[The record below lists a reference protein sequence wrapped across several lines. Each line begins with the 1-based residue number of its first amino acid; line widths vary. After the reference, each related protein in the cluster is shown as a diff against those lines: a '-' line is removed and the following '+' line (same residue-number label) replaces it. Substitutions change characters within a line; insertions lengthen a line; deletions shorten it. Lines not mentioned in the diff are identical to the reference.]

1 MHTAGCRCT
10 CLPAACRSRET
21 HPHTHPHR
29 PKERTINR
37 SKTSP
42 QCNASNAGRRR
53 GPPAR
58 RRRLAGACAVRRA
71 CGRDRLTASSTIR
84 CGVLRRR
91 RTYWQPTDP
100 LWPPDRCAV
109 RGHAQRD
116 RRRID
121 YLHGWHGNDDTSGG
135 RTGTAGG
142 WMDACTRVLVPC
154 QEGTEAPTGR
164 AAIESMSGLVRY
176 SFRCRCAMQW
186 VGVRRRCFGLASWA
200 CLVWCMLMSIPATCM
215 HVRCARARVRCM
227 ISLCVRLLGWL
238 VHALAVWALGHAM
251 HSAHG
256 RVCP

>member
-1 MHTAGCRCT
+1 MPAC
-10 CLPAACRSRET
+10 CLPIERDPPT
-21 HPHTHPHR
+21 HTPPPT
-29 PKERTINR
+29 EGTINR

-91 RTYWQPTDP
+91 RMHLLAMQPTDP

-121 YLHGWHGNDDTSGG
+121 YLHGWHGNDDTK
-135 RTGTAGG
+135 RRRMDG
-142 WMDACTRVLVPC
+142 WMRARACVGSLSRGDR
-154 QEGTEAPTGR
+154 GTNRPGSDRKHVWSATPS
-164 AAIESMSGLVRY
+164 AAGAL
-176 SFRCRCAMQW
+176 CN
-186 VGVRRRCFGLASWA
+186 GLAYVVAS
-200 CLVWCMLMSIPATCM
+200 
-215 HVRCARARVRCM
+215 
-227 ISLCVRLLGWL
+227 G
-238 VHALAVWALGHAM
+238 
-251 HSAHG
+251 
-256 RVCP
+256 